1 MEILVFMIIVSYI
14 LVHSL
19 KLTIAADSLGLSQ
32 SISNDN
38 TLVSQSGRFKLGFFA
53 LGNAN
58 KTYLDISERHV
69 YDLDVPLFDLPTV
82 SAATNGFSE
91 NKKISKGGF
100 GTVYKGKLDNDEEIA
115 AKRLSSIPGQGMTE
129 FFNETPSFLT
139 IPRINC

>member
-1 MEILVFMIIVSYI
+1 MAYTNSNISGERSGCVMWFGDLIDIRQFQDGGQNLYI
-14 LVHSL
+14 RKFGSE
-19 KLTIAADSLGLSQ
+19 
-32 SISNDN
+32 
-38 TLVSQSGRFKLGFFA
+38 
-53 LGNAN
+53 
-58 KTYLDISERHV
+58 LDISERHV

-82 SAATNGFSE
+82 SAATNDFSE